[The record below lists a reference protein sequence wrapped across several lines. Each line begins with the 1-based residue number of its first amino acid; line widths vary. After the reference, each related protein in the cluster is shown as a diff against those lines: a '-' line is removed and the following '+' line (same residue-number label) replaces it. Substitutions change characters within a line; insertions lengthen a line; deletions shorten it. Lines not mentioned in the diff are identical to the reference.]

1 VTLFNFAFKNRVI
14 SLLMIKRLL
23 KLRGFRRGWEKAGAW
38 WQTLWRFSDYYPINW
53 FNSNTRRKKIR

>member
-1 VTLFNFAFKNRVI
+1 
-14 SLLMIKRLL
+14 MIKRLL